1 MQTLAIFTRSIRHNN
16 KNKETMTT
24 QEQIQNELGQEI
36 KNIKEHD
43 GFLIFDCEDGIRRS
57 NKLTKTGK
65 HKKGSVR
72 VW

>member
-1 MQTLAIFTRSIRHNN
+1 
-16 KNKETMTT
+16 MTI
-24 QEQIQNELGQEI
+24 QEQIQSELGQAI
-36 KNIKEHD
+36 KNIKEHE

-65 HKKGSVR
+65 HKKGSIR